1 LGNKKRVLKLLEVK
15 DKPTPN
21 IIKASILLNN
31 MSINEYE
38 E

>member
-1 LGNKKRVLKLLEVK
+1 MKMFLKLPGVK

-21 IIKASILLNN
+21 IIKASIQLNN